1 MTKKDITEVLG
12 GVLERIIPLIL
23 LKDGIEYSQIFY
35 LILISTSTAFLD
47 PFLALFR
54 KLYSLIAN
62 KGNASSQYSVIID
75 EYLLPAFLWGFKRH
89 PCKGSPGKN
98 FKSKS
103 TVMEYRGDERDCNI
117 RDVILLSDPNS
128 GDKMEYKGEIFTVS
142 KVEIVTADEYSGK
155 DKKSTHYVLRGSSAE
170 LIHEFL
176 HNTSRD
182 YANDFYDKYR
192 DKKRDFKNPVV
203 FKYDTGDSE
212 WEECTL
218 AVSKTFKNVF
228 LEEEAELKI
237 RKRME
242 LLSDEDYY
250 KRTGKPKKAC
260 FLLSGLPGCGKSSTS
275 FAIAQ
280 EYRHNIYVL
289 NLKALHKRVDFNR
302 AVNGIEKGSMVI
314 IEEID
319 TINLKRKGEKKGE
332 KYIGLSDILELLD
345 GYYNFKDCVVILTT
359 NHPERLDPAL
369 IRQGRVDL
377 HIEYQR
383 ASLDVLTRIL
393 TYFLP
398 QCKLDAETLSKYDKK
413 LTSSAIINICEMV
426 SGDTEL
432 LAALDEALKVP
443 EPVSEPIPEPEED
456 TEEDSDD
463 E

>member
-1 MTKKDITEVLG
+1 MKMTKKNITEVLG
-12 GVLERIIPLIL
+12 SVLERIIPLIL

-35 LILISTSTAFLD
+35 LILMSTSTAFLD
-47 PFLALFR
+47 PFLSLFG
-54 KLYSLIAN
+54 KMYSLIVN
-62 KGNASSQYSVIID
+62 KGEVNHRYSVVID
-75 EYLLPAFLWGFKRH
+75 ENLLPAFLWGFKRH
-89 PCKGSPGKN
+89 PCKSSPGKN
-98 FKSKS
+98 FKTKS

-142 KVEIVTADEYSGK
+142 KVELVTTDEYSGK
-155 DKKSTHYVLRGSSAE
+155 DKKSMHYVLKGPSAE
-170 LIHEFL
+170 LVHEFL
-176 HNTSRD
+176 NITSRD
-182 YANDFYDKYR
+182 YADDFYDKYR

-218 AVSKTFKNVF
+218 AVSKSFKNVF
-228 LEEEAELKI
+228 LEEEAELRIK
-237 RKRME
+237 KRME
-242 LLSDEDYY
+242 LLGNDEYY
-250 KRTGKPKKAC
+250 RRTGKPKKAC
-260 FLLSGLPGCGKSSTS
+260 FLLSGLPGCGKSSTA

-280 EYRHNIYVL
+280 EYRHNIYIL

-319 TINLKRKGEKKGE
+319 TVNLERKGEKKGE

-383 ASLDVLTRIL
+383 ASLNVLTRIL
-393 TYFLP
+393 SYFLP
-398 QCKLDAETLSKYDKK
+398 WCKLGRDELEKYDKK

-426 SGDTEL
+426 GTDEEL
-432 LAALDEALKVP
+432 LAALDEALKSP
-443 EPVSEPIPEPEED
+443 EPVQESAPVEDDAEEED
-456 TEEDSDD
+456 D